1 MCVHVFQYPC
11 LESVRLHHVGD
22 MEPRESDRIVG
33 EQGRTDICF
42 AIVVA
47 DEERSEVVA
56 PSLQIGLYGEGC
68 SLGEV
73 DDAELA
79 SLTAYGE
86 FERLMVHILTVQRC
100 ELRYTQT
107 CRIDTLRYR
116 IVSFSLDSLSW
127 YRREVALDLLAREEC
142 HLSVLHSHEVEC
154 GRIEAVDLFLL
165 EILEPRSDRDN
176 MSIDRLSCQP

>member
-1 MCVHVFQYPC
+1 MCVHVFEYAC
-11 LESVRLHHVGD
+11 VESIRLHHVGD

-33 EQGRTDICF
+33 EQGRADICF

-47 DEERSEVVA
+47 DEEGSEVVA

-86 FERLMVHILTVQRC
+86 FERLMVHILTVQCC
-100 ELRYTQT
+100 EFRYTQT

-142 HLSVLHSHEVEC
+142 HLSVLHTHEVEC
-154 GRIEAVDLFLL
+154 GRIKTIDLLL
-165 EILEPRSDRDN
+165 LQILEPRAYRDD
-176 MSIDRLSCQP
+176 MSVHRLGRQS